1 MLLNLYFRLPALL
14 KVRTFGILR
23 PDRPEERRSSEIQ
36 DLPAPLYSRSLSV
49 PPSFVP
55 FAPIKIHAEH
65 WVVVPQTHTAQF
77 GLNLIPPGPANSISD
92 P

>member
-1 MLLNLYFRLPALL
+1 MLLNLYLRLPALL
-14 KVRTFGILR
+14 KARAFGILR

-36 DLPAPLYSRSLSV
+36 DLPPPLYSRSLSV

-65 WVVVPQTHTAQF
+65 WIVGPQTHTAQF
-77 GLNLIPPGPANSISD
+77 GFNLIPPGPPNSISD

>member
-14 KVRTFGILR
+14 KVRAFGILR
-23 PDRPEERRSSEIQ
+23 PDRPEERHSSEIQ
-36 DLPAPLYSRSLSV
+36 YLPAPLYSCSRSL

-65 WVVVPQTHTAQF
+65 CVVGLQTHTAQF
-77 GLNLIPPGPANSISD
+77 SFNLIPPGPSNSISD
-92 P
+92 L